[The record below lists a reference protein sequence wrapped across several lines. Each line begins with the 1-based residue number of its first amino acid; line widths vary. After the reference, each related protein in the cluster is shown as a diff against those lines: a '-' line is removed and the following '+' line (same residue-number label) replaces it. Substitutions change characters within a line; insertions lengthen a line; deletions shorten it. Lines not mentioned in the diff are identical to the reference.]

1 MKIDFF
7 EFWCLYL
14 LSIYPIGIL
23 LHVIFG
29 G

>member
-1 MKIDFF
+1 MKIDFV

>member
-1 MKIDFF
+1 MKIDFV

-14 LSIYPIGIL
+14 ISMYPIGLL